1 MGGLRFAPRLPE
13 VTKDITSTE
22 RPDPATAGAYEVTD
36 HTTPALEAGYPRV
49 DKVEVTT
56 ARLVVKA
63 TEFGK
68 LLYKVLPSSDAA
80 PTVDELK
87 ASTTSLIFSKGTEQT
102 KAFDRPYCRDGIQAL
117 RPTARHE

>member
-1 MGGLRFAPRLPE
+1 M
-13 VTKDITSTE
+13 
-22 RPDPATAGAYEVTD
+22 
-36 HTTPALEAGYPRV
+36 

-68 LLYKVLPSSDAA
+68 LLYKILPSSDAA

-87 ASTTSLIFSKGTEQT
+87 ASTTSPDLQQG
-102 KAFDRPYCRDGIQAL
+102 
-117 RPTARHE
+117 H